1 MKAIASSKKR
11 ESKAKRRVEPAFDAV
26 AFLHSAGVA
35 RKVVE
40 FPRSRKIYSQGEPAT
55 SVMYIQDGGVKLSV
69 VNEVGKEAVVAILG
83 PSDFLGEGCLAGQE
97 FPMGTATA
105 IAPTVKRRPARI
117 NTAI

>member
-11 ESKAKRRVEPAFDAV
+11 ESKAKRRVELAFDAV

-69 VNEVGKEAVVAILG
+69 VNEVGKEAVVAIRG
-83 PSDFLGEGCLAGQE
+83 HRTFLERGAWQARNFLWGR
-97 FPMGTATA
+97 P
-105 IAPTVKRRPARI
+105 RRLLPRLSVVLHE
-117 NTAI
+117 

>member
-1 MKAIASSKKR
+1 LNCTAGFQFIMDSCLTPLIWLCKNN
-11 ESKAKRRVEPAFDAV
+11 
-26 AFLHSAGVA
+26 GVA

-55 SVMYIQDGGVKLSV
+55 GVMYIQDGGVKLSV